1 MRRVTVK
8 KILTIVLVTLV
19 IGVLFAGCGDDGAT
33 TTTGAPETTAT
44 TAATTT
50 SAGQATTTTGGATPT
65 TAASKPGPYKFA
77 AIMYN
82 WEDNQGLYLKAY
94 TEYLSQYFD
103 ITWEY
108 ITAGPDAESVISAVE
123 TLCSK
128 GVDCIFNSMTAGFQA
143 WGDIC
148 KEYETYFTVPLNV
161 PDVDDREY
169 AAANPFYLGS
179 ASIADFTQ
187 IGREWAEYL
196 TGKGYKSFLATGF
209 VPGIIGQVQ
218 QTLAGFKEVIDQKAA
233 TDPSYKYEE
242 LLAIPDELF
251 PTITAALSDP
261 TKEFDLLFSTISTMD
276 FAVTNVFMTE
286 RVGQVKVAGNNAD
299 QTSADAFKAGVL
311 EALQD
316 NLTAVY
322 GVNVVLAINA
332 LQGNTLPGTPTD
344 FKNIDTPT
352 LFIKSLSDMELH
364 QQYVMNADMTVHAI
378 TGEELQQFIVSM
390 NPDATWDSLAQ
401 WVGESTL
408 EKIAERHQQ

>member
-1 MRRVTVK
+1 VK
-8 KILTIVLVTLV
+8 KALAILLVALV
-19 IGVLFAGCGDDGAT
+19 VSVVFAGCCDNGTSET
-33 TTTGAPETTAT
+33 TVAPDTTVTSGTTAT

-50 SAGQATTTTGGATPT
+50 SVGEATTTT
-65 TAASKPGPYKFA
+65 AAAKPGPYKFA

-94 TEYLSQYFD
+94 TEYLTQYFD
-103 ITWEY
+103 IEWEY
-108 ITAGPDAESVISAVE
+108 VTAGPDADSVIAAVE

-128 GVDCIFNSMTAGFQA
+128 GVDCLFNSMTAGFQA

-148 KEYETYFTVPLNV
+148 TQYKTYFTVPLNV
-161 PDVDDREY
+161 PDANDRDY
-169 AAANPFYLGS
+169 AAANPYYLGS

-187 IGREWAEYL
+187 IGRDWAEYL
-196 TGKGYKSFLATGF
+196 VGKGYKSFLCTGF

-218 QTLAGFKEVIDQKAA
+218 QTLTGFKEVIDQKAA
-233 TDPSYKYEE
+233 TDPAYTYEE
-242 LLAIPDELF
+242 LLTMPEELF
-251 PTITAALSDP
+251 PSITARLSDSSKP
-261 TKEFDLLFSTISTMD
+261 FDLLFSTISTMD
-276 FAVTNVFMTE
+276 FAVANVFMANL
-286 RVGQVKVAGNNAD
+286 VGQVKVAGNNAD

-332 LQGNTLPGTPTD
+332 LQGKPLPGTPTD

-352 LFIKSLSDMELH
+352 LFIKSLSDMELY
-364 QQYVMNADMTVHAI
+364 QQYVMSADYSVHAI
-378 TGEELQQFIVSM
+378 TGEELEQFIVSM
-390 NPDATWDSLAQ
+390 NPDATWDALAQ

-408 EKIAERHQQ
+408 EKIAERHQ